1 MPGWVVHIRFAVEV
15 VHAEVEGEEGMGRAV
30 TKKKEGYCADCHRVE
45 FKVLRAKAD
54 LAVAARRA
62 ANHDSPY
69 WLRQVTARQ
78 DDLSLMRAWMDDHMS
93 VHR

>member
-1 MPGWVVHIRFAVEV
+1 MLGWVVHIRFADEV
-15 VHAEVEGEEGMGRAV
+15 VHGEVEGKEDMGRAV
-30 TKKKEGYCADCHRVE
+30 KKKEGYCADCHRME

-62 ANHDSPY
+62 ANHESPY

-78 DDLSLMRAWMDDHMS
+78 DDLSLMRAWMVDHMGE
-93 VHR
+93 HG